1 MSVGS
6 WDPTVVP
13 VDEASIIPTA
23 WLLECIELSRSEQLA
38 ELNKCVDSEKIQR
51 YAPLMQR
58 EPIEWLHAVESFD
71 SEQLWHLLRF
81 YTVAEDL
88 PGWDAGYRSPVI
100 VFAKLLKKRGDNIS
114 RETLLWIR
122 EHSSNRFLPYGPL

>member
-38 ELNKCVDSEKIQR
+38 ELNNCVDSEKVQR